1 MLEELLALVEWE
13 NISQREGVVV
23 VVVVVVNVAV
33 KIPKTLIKKYV
44 AFPPRSNNLN
54 YVS

>member
-13 NISQREGVVV
+13 NISQREGVV